1 MKAIFILI
9 LILIAFGGVF
19 FWGFYKEERKKRSSY
34 ISFGLTLILLG
45 ALCGTLLYGV
55 KKFADDKEY
64 KRIDFI
70 LEQNEV
76 DLRRLIKEREQYS
89 EEQFDAKL
97 DVIGNIRDDAIKQ
110 REALDEFVQYMTLF
124 EFFVLFALLSVG
136 SNMLAEGLKPE
147 YTGSQYEVPNQIYK
161 RIGSLEST
169 VGSVGVILVLV
180 VIVLCFIVAFKS

>member
-45 ALCGTLLYGV
+45 AFCGTLLYGV

-70 LEQNEV
+70 LEHNEV

-97 DVIGNIRDDAIKQ
+97 DIIGNIRDDAIKQ

-124 EFFVLFALLSVG
+124 EFFVIFALLSVG

-161 RIGSLEST
+161 RMSSLEST
-169 VGSVGVILVLV
+169 VGSVGVILVLA